1 MTRTF
6 KVDSDAVR
14 QLADILVETHLSEI
28 EYEDEGRRIRV
39 ARKISIDV
47 LSTAAPT
54 VAALQPSVGMT
65 KSEASPSTEGKS
77 DYSTHPGLVKSP
89 LVGTAY
95 MAAEPGA
102 APFVSVGDTVTIG
115 QTLLIVEAMKVMNP
129 IKASKAGR
137 VTQVFVQDSAPVE
150 FSEPLMIIE

>member
-6 KVDSDAVR
+6 KVDSQAVR

-39 ARKISIDV
+39 ARKVSETITVASPTLAPSMV
-47 LSTAAPT
+47 AAP
-54 VAALQPSVGMT
+54 
-65 KSEASPSTEGKS
+65 EASKS
-77 DYSTHPGLVKSP
+77 NVSAKVDHSTHPGLVKSP
-89 LVGTAY
+89 LVGTVY
-95 MAAEPGA
+95 VAADPDSP
-102 APFVSVGDTVTIG
+102 PFISVGDTVTIG

-129 IKASKAGR
+129 IKATKAGR
-137 VTQVFVQDSAPVE
+137 VTQIFVQNSMPVE